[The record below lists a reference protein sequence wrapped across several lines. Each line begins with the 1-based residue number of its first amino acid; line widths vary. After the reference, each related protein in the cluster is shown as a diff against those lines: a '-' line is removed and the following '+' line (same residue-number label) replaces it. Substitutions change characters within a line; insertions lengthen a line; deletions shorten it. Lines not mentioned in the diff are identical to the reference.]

1 LQGAIDKT
9 IFLDSLQESQSM
21 LKNKKQW
28 VLTVLAG
35 TSYVLSLSGT
45 TLAQTP
51 QVPSEPLS
59 PNNPAAQLDPSLVGV
74 PAATVPKNAS
84 PQTLSSNNVSTISYD
99 LSTGKAQVSA
109 SLPVTPSATSSI
121 LSEPSP
127 GNTKTESN
135 AGVQSLADSVVPN
148 TVIGP
153 DNRQKITNTTTYP
166 WRTITKL
173 YMTYNNGRT
182 YVCSGTI
189 IAAKYVLTAGHCVYS
204 RADGGWAKR
213 VEVIPGLRGTYKPYG
228 SAFATKLRSYTNWT
242 SSQNSNYDIAL
253 ITLDRPIGNTTGW
266 LGYASYPSV
275 NRRVGNIG
283 GYPADKDSGLYLYY
297 HYGRITSSTP
307 YRLFYQIDTSG
318 GQSGSGIY
326 AKTGNKRYV
335 FGVHTTGS
343 SSKNGGT
350 RIDSK
355 KFNDIKSW
363 IATGT

>member
-1 LQGAIDKT
+1 
-9 IFLDSLQESQSM
+9 M

-28 VLTVLAG
+28 ALTVLAG
-35 TSYVLSLSGT
+35 TSYVLSVSGT

-51 QVPSEPLS
+51 QVPSQPLS
-59 PNNPAAQLDPSLVGV
+59 PSNPAAQLDPSLVGV

-84 PQTLSSNNVSTISYD
+84 PQTLSNNNVSTISYD
-99 LSTGKAQVSA
+99 LSTGKAEVSA
-109 SLPVTPSATSSI
+109 SLPATTSATS
-121 LSEPSP
+121 LSAPSP

-135 AGVQSLADSVVPN
+135 VGVQSLAEGVIPN
-148 TVIGP
+148 TVIGT
-153 DNRQKITNTTTYP
+153 DNRQIVTATTTSP

-204 RADGGWAKR
+204 RSDGGWAKR
-213 VEVIPGLRGTYKPYG
+213 VEVIPGLSGTYKPYG

-242 SSQNSNYDIAL
+242 SSQDSNYDIAL

-266 LGYASYPSV
+266 LRYASYRSV

-283 GYPADKDSGLYLYY
+283 GYPADKENGLYLYY
-297 HYGRITSSTP
+297 HYGPITSSTP

-326 AKTGNKRYV
+326 VNIGNNRYV
-335 FGVHTTGS
+335 FGVHTTGNS
-343 SSKNGGT
+343 SQNGGT
-350 RIDSK
+350 RIDPQ
-355 KFNDIKSW
+355 KFNQIKSW
-363 IATGT
+363 IASGT